1 MRTRIYKERKKDTC
15 TSFMEWVAY
24 AMIGIF
30 TGLCTAIMSNA
41 EVHLIHE
48 KRLLADKVIGGAE
61 SNLFEGWLFFSGIS
75 MCFVFVAAA
84 TTVYW
89 APGATGSGN
98 AELIC
103 YLNGVNY
110 PKLIGFET
118 FVTKIFGV
126 IFAVI
131 GGLCVGKEGPLAH
144 IGANVGAVVP
154 YFPLPRFEYLRN
166 DTNKRELIAAGVSAG
181 VSTAFGAPIGGAL
194 FAYEMSKPNTFW
206 KFSVLWKS
214 FYTCSIAVFSVS
226 VYSQLMQGSV
236 TKFDVAP
243 VELKFGGV
251 SVENPDFS
259 TIPCAFIVGIIC
271 GLLGALFVFVNSN
284 LNKRIRKKYITK
296 NWMRVL
302 EAVLFALAT
311 SSAFYWSPQFYGT
324 CKSKSEISEK
334 NQELLLRYDCSE
346 GEYSPLATMFFN
358 EELGAIRSIMSGY
371 DGEGGIRL
379 PPEQMIVYL
388 LVWFFF
394 TIITYGVWVPAGLFL
409 PGIIIG
415 CAIGAIYEE
424 VQREI
429 KGETDE
435 IVDYS

>member
-1 MRTRIYKERKKDTC
+1 
-15 TSFMEWVAY
+15 
-24 AMIGIF
+24 
-30 TGLCTAIMSNA
+30 MSNM

-48 KRLLADKVIGGAE
+48 KRLLADKVIDGQSERLAH
-61 SNLFEGWLFFSGIS
+61 GWAFFSGVSI
-75 MCFVFVAAA
+75 CFVLVAALA
-84 TTVYW
+84 TVYW

-98 AELIC
+98 AELIA

-118 FVTKIFGV
+118 LVVKIFGV

-154 YFPLPRFEYLRN
+154 YLPIPRFEYLRN
-166 DTNKRELIAAGVSAG
+166 DRKKRELIAAGCSAG

-214 FYTCSIAVFSVS
+214 FFTCSIAVFSVAI
-226 VYSQLMQGSV
+226 YSQCMRGNATLNV
-236 TKFDVAP
+236 KP

-251 SVENPDFS
+251 PVESPDMS
-259 TIPCAFIVGIIC
+259 SIPAAIILGIIG
-271 GLLGALFVFVNSN
+271 GLLGAFFVFVNSR
-284 LNKRIRKKYITK
+284 LFKLRKRFITK
-296 NWMRVL
+296 GWLKVL
-302 EAVLFALAT
+302 EAILFALCT
-311 SSAFYWSPQFYGT
+311 SSAFYWAPMIFGT
-324 CKSKSEISEK
+324 CKDRTKISDK
-334 NQELLLRYDCSE
+334 NQELLLQYECKE

-371 DGEGGIRL
+371 DGPGGIRL
-379 PPEQMIVYL
+379 PPEQMVLYMA
-388 LVWFFF
+388 VWYFF

-415 CAIGAIYEE
+415 CALGSIY
-424 VQREI
+424 
-429 KGETDE
+429 
-435 IVDYS
+435 